1 LSTKRLGFDVKA
13 RSILLAFDPK
23 ETLLTAH
30 SWLFPMQNIRLC
42 IATSMLNPGG
52 PPKATHPAVRAVDAA
67 YGKCLIVV
75 PPPALSGSGGLKGA
89 EASGDHLHP
98 GVGIPMIRSI
108 NNARRCDAVSDGL
121 RC

>member
-1 LSTKRLGFDVKA
+1 MSTKRLGFDVKA

-75 PPPALSGSGGLKGA
+75 PPARAIWQRRIERCRGFGRSS
-89 EASGDHLHP
+89 ASWRGNSHDP
-98 GVGIPMIRSI
+98 EYK
-108 NNARRCDAVSDGL
+108 
-121 RC
+121 